1 MSHLQQEMHLGNKLK
16 KLRELRN
23 YTQDY
28 IAQKIQMTST
38 GYGKIERGETELTF
52 QKLEKI
58 AKILGFGIEDVLL
71 FDESV
76 LLKTVKNKIAFQEDH
91 LINGTEKKLLEQ
103 IIQQLKEE
111 NTFLKKL
118 IENLQ
123 IASLGK

>member
-1 MSHLQQEMHLGNKLK
+1 MHLGNKLK